1 MNYTCIKQHDITDCA
16 AACLATISRQ
26 YGLKLPISRIREIAE
41 TDKMGTNAYGVVQAA
56 EQLGFTTKGVQAFHE
71 RFSFLYSVF
80 IINVPHP
87 VLAA

>member
-1 MNYTCIKQHDITDCA
+1 MTMGAFQALDQQEMLEVEGGSGRITTWINSVLDRPVR
-16 AACLATISRQ
+16 S
-26 YGLKLPISRIREIAE
+26 GLTVRDVLR
-41 TDKMGTNAYGVVQAA
+41 
-56 EQLGFTTKGVQAFHE
+56 KGVQAFHE